1 MYKSLDV
8 LNSGGGVVPN
18 SVVYKYSDPYKYIPR
33 SWPSNKLMSLVTVE
47 VFLKFELYLQLNLD
61 LHLDS
66 TKLGLGL
73 GIVLG
78 LDLARGQSG
87 GAPNVVG
94 DSSISSCLK

>member
-1 MYKSLDV
+1 
-8 LNSGGGVVPN
+8 
-18 SVVYKYSDPYKYIPR
+18 
-33 SWPSNKLMSLVTVE
+33 MSLVTVE

-87 GAPNVVG
+87 GAPQIASAKFSG
-94 DSSISSCLK
+94 F

>member
-1 MYKSLDV
+1 M
-8 LNSGGGVVPN
+8 N
-18 SVVYKYSDPYKYIPR
+18 
-33 SWPSNKLMSLVTVE
+33 LVTVE

-78 LDLARGQSG
+78 LDLARGQTG
-87 GAPNVVG
+87 GAPLIDGFTRPRCLNNNRG
-94 DSSISSCLK
+94 TSLPPSLPPSLPGASRGNQAGGTYGRSGWRISKTGF

>member
-1 MYKSLDV
+1 
-8 LNSGGGVVPN
+8 
-18 SVVYKYSDPYKYIPR
+18 
-33 SWPSNKLMSLVTVE
+33 MSLVTVE

-78 LDLARGQSG
+78 LDLARGQTG
-87 GAPNVVG
+87 GAPIPLTAMPSLSRDKWPTLPTPPPPAPCTKWTGPCVQWSG
-94 DSSISSCLK
+94 RPILGW